1 MSRRSST
8 VERRIR
14 NARVGGST
22 PLAGSIVF
30 NRLATSVLSQEPD
43 CGLYV
48 GFWTL
53 FEAGLLPV
61 TTP

>member
-1 MSRRSST
+1 
-8 VERRIR
+8 
-14 NARVGGST
+14 
-22 PLAGSIVF
+22 LA
-30 NRLATSVLSQEPD
+30 LEPD

-61 TTP
+61 VMPLKSPYATKS